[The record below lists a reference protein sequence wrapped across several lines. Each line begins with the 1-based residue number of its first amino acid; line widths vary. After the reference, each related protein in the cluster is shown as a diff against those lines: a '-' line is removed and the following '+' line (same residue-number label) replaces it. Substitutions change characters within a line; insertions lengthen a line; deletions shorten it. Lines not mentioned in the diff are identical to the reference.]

1 MRQYVTRL
9 LMCGFLPK
17 YFLSVFIYS
26 AIGDIHTLTGGWGP
40 KGFPLCVGHEI
51 VGEVIT
57 VGALVT
63 LCKVGDRVGVG
74 AQVLSC
80 FDCKACKT
88 GNENYCAKR
97 IGTITF
103 LSMNFVI
110 ISNAPRPYV

>member
-1 MRQYVTRL
+1 MI
-9 LMCGFLPK
+9 FFPK
-17 YFLSVFIYS
+17 YVLSVVLSFNT
-26 AIGDIHTLTGGWGP
+26 GDIHTLTGGWGP

-51 VGEVIT
+51 IGEVIR

-74 AQVLSC
+74 AQALSC

-97 IGTITF
+97 IG
-103 LSMNFVI
+103 I
-110 ISNAPRPYV
+110 IAFSPETCCDSL